1 MRTRLLMSLV
11 LLSLLPSL
19 KLHAEEDLFT
29 RAPWSFSLGM
39 GIIDFEGDW
48 EVLDSYFI
56 TLRAKY
62 NIDSRWAWEGILDI
76 FPDLEGRS
84 GENPERV
91 RLGGN
96 VGTEPAAASAWGF
109 RLAFDLNFHL
119 RTIENLR
126 WDPYLSLGVGY
137 SYISEQIRFGRNDL
151 LGYVGGGMMYH
162 FNDAWALRAD
172 AQTQVVSRYTDF
184 NLLYSFG
191 INYRPLTAR
200 PPEFRLTGM
209 SRTLD
214 SDGDGL
220 TDWEEIHVYGTD
232 PFNPDT
238 DGDGLWDGDE
248 VRKYRTNPL
257 NPDTDGDGLTDW
269 EEIYVYGTD
278 PLNPDTDGD
287 GLTDGEEVLIYGTD
301 PLNPD
306 TDGDGLTD
314 GEEVKTYRTDPLN
327 PDTDGD
333 GLTDFEEVR
342 VYGTDPLNPD
352 TDGGGVWDGHE
363 VLIDGTDPLDPQD
376 DFLRFDLRVEFD
388 VSSHIIRRA
397 DVEQLREVIRMLE
410 SVPRS
415 TAVIEGHADRRPTSG
430 REYNLRLSQRRAE
443 AVRRYIL
450 DNSTIDPSRLQ
461 ARGFG
466 FDMPRAPNDTEEN
479 KQRNRR
485 VEININRNSPPSDI
499 PMGPRR

>member
-1 MRTRLLMSLV
+1 MTFSRV
-11 LLSLLPSL
+11 LSAVFISLLGFSL
-19 KLHAEEDLFT
+19 TAQAQDDLFE
-29 RAPWSFSLGM
+29 RAPWSYSIGLGR
-39 GIIDFEGDW
+39 IDFEGDS
-48 EVLDSYFI
+48 EVEDSTFI
-56 TLRAKY
+56 TLRAMY
-62 NIDSRWAWEGILDI
+62 NIDKRWGWEGILDI
-76 FPDLEGRS
+76 FPDMPGRS
-84 GENPERV
+84 GENPERR

-96 VGTEPAAASAWGF
+96 VGLEPDADSAWGF
-109 RLAFDLNFHL
+109 RLGFDLNYHL

-137 SYISEQIRFGRNDL
+137 SFISEEIRNGQHAL
-151 LGYVGGGMMYH
+151 LGYAGGGMMYH
-162 FNDAWALRAD
+162 FGDAWAIRAD
-172 AQTQVVSRYTDF
+172 TQTQVIGSHTEF
-184 NLLYSFG
+184 NLMYSVG
-191 INYRPLTAR
+191 INYRPNTAR
-200 PPEFRLTGM
+200 APEFRLTGL

-232 PFNPDT
+232 PHNWDT
-238 DGDGLWDGDE
+238 DGDGISDGDE
-248 VRKYRTNPL
+248 VHKYGTDPL

-287 GLTDGEEVLIYGTD
+287 GLTDGEEVLIFGTDPLNPDTDGDGLSDGAEVNIYGTD

-314 GEEVKTYRTDPLN
+314 GEEVL
-327 PDTDGD
+327 
-333 GLTDFEEVR
+333 

-363 VLIDGTDPLDPQD
+363 VLIDGTDPLEPRD
-376 DFLRFDLRVEFD
+376 DFLRFEIDIEFD
-388 VSSHIIRRA
+388 VDKATIRQVNIE
-397 DVEQLREVIRMLE
+397 DLQKVIQLME

-415 TAVIEGHADRRPTSG
+415 TAVVEGHADRRPRSD
-430 REYNLRLSQRRAE
+430 RNYNIRLSQRRAE
-443 AVRRYIL
+443 AVRQFIL
-450 DNSTIDPSRLQ
+450 ENSNIGGDRIT

-479 KQRNRR
+479 MQRNRR
-485 VEININRNSPPSDI
+485 VEIYINRNSPVEPS
-499 PMGPRR
+499 R